1 MSTTLERLQY
11 GFDRDSRRTWR
22 RRAVT
27 TGEDNA
33 YGYDGLSQVAQA
45 ALGSLNL
52 SGSAISGVPAEAES
66 WDYDPTGNWRGYHI

>member
-22 RRAVT
+22 RRVVT

-33 YGYDGLSQVAQA
+33 YGYDGLSQVTQS
-45 ALGSLNL
+45 ALGNLNQNAT
-52 SGSAISGVPAEAES
+52 AISAKVPAEVELAG
-66 WDYDPTGNWRGYHI
+66 PTTRPATGRGL